1 MATKTAVPGA
11 STTRLASLVLAVA
24 VGVGIWLLTT
34 VTGSARPALAAA
46 GGGVAVG
53 FTMLV
58 CDTETPI
65 GTVVG
70 SLLLPAVSGA
80 VVLPLVLVVRGLF
93 PLETSG
99 IESILRLVVGEIGV
113 TIAAGIA
120 AFGVAGTL
128 DGEFGEGGATRLL
141 RTLDTAVLGPG
152 IVLVGLVIVRFN
164 AIAQIPALNIQ
175 NPLPTALLFQ
185 PQTTAA
191 ILLSFWGLGTVF
203 IGLCKATLAVAP
215 IRELAPQTREAE
227 LTTALS
233 RLHRAI
239 TVAFISITVLTLG
252 PLLGIIAGFDP
263 LELVPQ
269 FEPVLDLFA
278 GSGLR
283 RGLLQLSGLLALV
296 SLVLWSVQAV
306 TGRVTDAVSKLTPI
320 PVAAGSAVA
329 LALAAEPFVPRLVAR
344 VPVAFRQQIQQVVTG
359 LTPVGVILAVI
370 VVAMGI
376 LSSALAVVAIGGAI
390 RFVPKRTAGSALATA
405 GLAVGAVAA
414 GVSGAGV
421 LTVVGVV
428 AISVF
433 VWSVGDQS
441 VATRTELGDVSGVQ
455 IEAIHAISALGL
467 AGVGIGLAWGLYT
480 TALGRLAV
488 PDGTLL
494 GVLAS
499 VVGILILVLGVRG

>member
-24 VGVGIWLLTT
+24 VGVGVWLLTT

-70 SLLLPAVSGA
+70 SLLLPAVSAA

-128 DGEFGEGGATRLL
+128 DAEFGEGGATRLL

-185 PQTTAA
+185 PPTTAA

-215 IRELAPQTREAE
+215 IRELA
-227 LTTALS
+227 
-233 RLHRAI
+233 
-239 TVAFISITVLTLG
+239 
-252 PLLGIIAGFDP
+252 
-263 LELVPQ
+263 
-269 FEPVLDLFA
+269 
-278 GSGLR
+278 
-283 RGLLQLSGLLALV
+283 
-296 SLVLWSVQAV
+296 
-306 TGRVTDAVSKLTPI
+306 
-320 PVAAGSAVA
+320 
-329 LALAAEPFVPRLVAR
+329 
-344 VPVAFRQQIQQVVTG
+344 
-359 LTPVGVILAVI
+359 
-370 VVAMGI
+370 
-376 LSSALAVVAIGGAI
+376 
-390 RFVPKRTAGSALATA
+390 
-405 GLAVGAVAA
+405 
-414 GVSGAGV
+414 
-421 LTVVGVV
+421 
-428 AISVF
+428 
-433 VWSVGDQS
+433 
-441 VATRTELGDVSGVQ
+441 
-455 IEAIHAISALGL
+455 
-467 AGVGIGLAWGLYT
+467 
-480 TALGRLAV
+480 
-488 PDGTLL
+488 
-494 GVLAS
+494 
-499 VVGILILVLGVRG
+499 

>member
-1 MATKTAVPGA
+1 MATKTAFPGGR
-11 STTRLASLVLAVA
+11 TTRLASLAVAVA
-24 VGVGIWLLTT
+24 VGVGVWLLTT
-34 VTGSARPALAAA
+34 VTGSSRPALAAA
-46 GGGVAVG
+46 VGGVAVG
-53 FTMLV
+53 FTMLL
-58 CDTETPI
+58 CDTETPV

-80 VVLPLVLVVRGLF
+80 VVLPLVLTIRGLF

-113 TIAAGIA
+113 TIAAGVA
-120 AFGVAGTL
+120 AFGVTGTL
-128 DGEFGEGGATRLL
+128 DAEFGEGGATRLL
-141 RTLDTAVLGPG
+141 RTLDTAVLGPV
-152 IVLVGLVIVRFN
+152 IVLIGLAIVRFN
-164 AIAQIPALNIQ
+164 ALTEIPALSIQ

-191 ILLSFWGLGTVF
+191 ILLSFWGLSTVF
-203 IGLCKATLAVAP
+203 IGLCKATLGLAP
-215 IRELAPQTREAE
+215 IRELAPQTKAAE

-233 RLHRAI
+233 RLHRGI
-239 TVAFISITVLTLG
+239 TVAFIGITVLTLG
-252 PLLGIIAGFDP
+252 PLLVIIAGFDL
-263 LELVPQ
+263 LELAPQ
-269 FEPVLDLFA
+269 FSPILDLFA
-278 GSGLR
+278 GGGLR

-296 SLVLWSVQAV
+296 SVVLWSVQAV

-320 PVAAGSAVA
+320 PVAAGSALA
-329 LALAAEPFVPRLVAR
+329 LALAAEPFVPELLAS
-344 VPVAFRQQIQQVVTG
+344 VPTAFRQQIQQVVTA

-414 GVSGAGV
+414 GIYGAGV
-421 LTVVGVV
+421 LTVVAVV

-441 VATRTELGDVSGVQ
+441 VATRAELGDVSGVQ

-467 AGVGIGLAWGLYT
+467 AGVGIALAWGLYT

-488 PDGTLL
+488 SDGTLL

-499 VVGILILVLGVRG
+499 VVGILILVVGVRG